1 MYSVGARV
9 QLRRSRL
16 LGVGIRECESER
28 VRGGIKAAPSAPRG
42 PRGPRRLA
50 DSGQVRPVDK
60 RRATAPL
67 YRPGMHASTPHMQL
81 GQAVHLERSQL
92 SALHSAKKTHP
103 TSMSSLGLV
112 LSTFKRA
119 MGIPQLKRWLGP
131 HSERGPMQ
139 QGDVVVDG
147 PALAYYILSVCSQ
160 GSRKTS
166 PFQQPSYSLIGSTVI
181 AWLDR
186 VQECGLS
193 VYTSPPWLLPRPS
206 PSPD

>member
-16 LGVGIRECESER
+16 LGLGIRECESER
-28 VRGGIKAAPSAPRG
+28 VKEEASKQPQQEAQEAQGGLLIVARSAQ
-42 PRGPRRLA
+42 LI
-50 DSGQVRPVDK
+50 SGGQQHPC
-60 RRATAPL
+60 T
-67 YRPGMHASTPHMQL
+67 YRPGMHASTPHMPL

-92 SALHSAKKTHP
+92 SALHSAKRTHP
-103 TSMSSLGLV
+103 TSMSSLGLA

-131 HSERGPMQ
+131 HSDRGPMQ